1 MSSVRISGTEYIPAL
16 PSHDAIRMDIDQC
29 LVRVIPLTMAIGV
42 FCRVCRGQW
51 FANGNKRTATMKAN
65 HQLIHDGVG
74 LFALPLP
81 DLMGEDFR
89 RVLTDYYESAD
100 ESGMSAWLREHAIVT
115 RFD

>member
-1 MSSVRISGTEYIPAL
+1 MMPSEWISTSVLCG
-16 PSHDAIRMDIDQC
+16 M
-29 LVRVIPLTMAIGV
+29 IPLTMAIGV
-42 FCRVCRGQW
+42 FCRVCRVQL

-115 RFD
+115 RCD